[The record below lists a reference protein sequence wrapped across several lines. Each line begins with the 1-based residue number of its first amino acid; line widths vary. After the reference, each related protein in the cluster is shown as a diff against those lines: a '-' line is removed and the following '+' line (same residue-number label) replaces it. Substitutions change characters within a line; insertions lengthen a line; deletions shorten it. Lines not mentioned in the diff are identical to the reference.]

1 MRIGVD
7 VGGTFTDVV
16 TLDAERGLTFVKT
29 PSVPSDPGQGVL
41 DGLILLA
48 RELGTSTE
56 DLLSKVTVFIHGT
69 TVATNILVQRNG
81 AKVGLITT
89 RGFRDL
95 LELREG
101 TKQQRYNLREAFP
114 TPLIE
119 RILRHEV
126 DERLAFDGS
135 VMTPLDEAQVRRVV
149 EALRKEK
156 VGSVVV
162 CLMHSHKNSGHEL
175 KIRELI
181 HQSGWQPYISLSHEV
196 LSRQGEY
203 DRLSTSVVNSYV
215 GPGLSGYL
223 SRLSDNLREKG
234 VKSPL
239 MIMQSNGGVLP
250 AAEAGKMAVG
260 AVTSGPAGGAM
271 AGALFARH
279 YGLPRVVA
287 YDTGGTSSDVCV
299 IENYHPVEIQNRH
312 SADMK
317 IAVPAIDINPLAIGG
332 GSIAAIDDGGI
343 LTLGPK
349 SAGATPGPACF
360 MKGGRLPTLTDANL
374 VLGYIGHD
382 TFLGGRMELSL
393 SAAREVI
400 QSSLAGPLGL
410 SVEQAAL
417 AVHSLATSK
426 ITEGIRLATV
436 RRGSDPREFTL
447 LSFGGAG
454 GIHASSVAK
463 ELSIPETI
471 IPRQA
476 SVLSALGF
484 LAADVR
490 QDLQVS
496 VGKSMADLSND
507 EIFGLIED
515 LSARARTALMRQG
528 FDTDNITLNF
538 IAECRYARQIHS
550 IPVFVNPE
558 WHAQQFR
565 SELQKGFEVAYFQ
578 LYHHVH
584 RNESGMLEQLRVAA
598 YGTLPP
604 LSLPEIAVQSVTPE
618 PVSYRRIF
626 DGEFYACPVF
636 RAEDMGADI
645 HISGPAIIDSSST
658 TVLLHAGDM
667 AVIDSVGCLH
677 ITRGNQ
683 DD

>member
-16 TLDAERGLTFVKT
+16 TLDAEKGLTFVKT

-41 DGLILLA
+41 DGLVLLA
-48 RELGTSTE
+48 EELGIETAE
-56 DLLSKVTVFIHGT
+56 LLSQVTVFIHGT

-89 RGFRDL
+89 VGFRDL

-101 TKQQRYNLREAFP
+101 TKQERYNLREAFP

-119 RILRHEV
+119 RSLRYEIN
-126 DERLAFDGS
+126 ERVAFDGS
-135 VMTPLDEAQVRRVV
+135 VITPLDEAQVITIATALKK
-149 EALRKEK
+149 EA
-156 VGSVVV
+156 VDSVVV
-162 CLMHSHKNSGHEL
+162 CLMHAHKNPRHEL
-175 KIRELI
+175 RIRELI
-181 HQSGWQPYISLSHEV
+181 HQCDWHPYISLSHEI

-215 GPGLSGYL
+215 GPGLSGYIH
-223 SRLSDNLREKG
+223 RLSDNLNQQG
-234 VKSPL
+234 IKSPL

-250 AAEAGKMAVG
+250 AAEAGNMAVG

-279 YGLPRVVA
+279 YKLPRVVA

-299 IENYHPVEIQNRH
+299 IENFRPVEIQNRH

-332 GSIAAIDDGGI
+332 GSIAAIDNGGI

-360 MKGGRLPTLTDANL
+360 MKGGTLPTLTDANL
-374 VLGYIGHD
+374 VLGYIGPD
-382 TFLGGRMELSL
+382 TFLGGRMALSL
-393 SAAREVI
+393 SAARDVI
-400 QSSLAGPLGL
+400 RALAEPLGL
-410 SVEQAAL
+410 TIEQAAL
-417 AVHSLATSK
+417 AVHTLATSK

-436 RRGSDPREFTL
+436 RRGSDPREFAL

-454 GIHASSVAK
+454 GVHASAVAK
-463 ELSIPETI
+463 ELSIPQAI

-490 QDLQVS
+490 QDLQMS
-496 VGKSMADLSND
+496 VGRSIAELSNTELQAMID
-507 EIFGLIED
+507 HLATRANAALIK
-515 LSARARTALMRQG
+515 QG
-528 FDTDNITLNF
+528 FSTDKILLNF
-538 IAECRYARQIHS
+538 IAECRYGRQIHS
-550 IPVFVNPE
+550 IPVHIRHDGDPL
-558 WHAQQFR
+558 QLR
-565 SELQKGFEVAYFQ
+565 DELKKGFETSYMQ
-578 LYHHVH
+578 LYHHMH
-584 RNESGMLEQLRVAA
+584 PGESGLVEQLRVAA
-598 YGTLPP
+598 YGTLPQ
-604 LSLPEIAVQSVTPE
+604 LTLPDVAVQPDKPK
-618 PVSYRRIF
+618 PVAYRRVF
-626 DGEFYACPVF
+626 HGEFTDYPVF
-636 RAEDMGADI
+636 RAEDMGAGSQI
-645 HISGPAIIDSSST
+645 VGPAIIDSSST
-658 TVLLHAGDM
+658 TVLLRAGDIS
-667 AVIDSVGCLH
+667 VIDNVGCLH

-683 DD
+683 DA